1 MEIKFIQERKVGIM
15 IKEKIYVCHTAH
27 LSLISDNFLMQL
39 CILNPQLY
47 TPFPCFCWN
56 NCKKKLCLPCLRKLL
71 HI

>member
-47 TPFPCFCWN
+47 TPFPCFC
-56 NCKKKLCLPCLRKLL
+56 
-71 HI
+71 